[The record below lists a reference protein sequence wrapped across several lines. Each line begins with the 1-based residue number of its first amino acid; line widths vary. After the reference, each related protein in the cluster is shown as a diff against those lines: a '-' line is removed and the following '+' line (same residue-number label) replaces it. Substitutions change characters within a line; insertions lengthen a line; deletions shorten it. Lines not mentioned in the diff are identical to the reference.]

1 MFPTARDK
9 RRRNGLI
16 QRDRS
21 RVDRK
26 PTVELRSR
34 FRFVSVALGRELR
47 GFRESCD
54 VTYQK
59 RITKNPA
66 STVSKRSK
74 TIPFHPAFEQPGAS
88 AKFDDDLPS
97 VRNYSSS
104 NFRVLES
111 INACFRLHRHQR
123 RRLHRPPQRLLRL
136 PRRRGNIPTATMN
149 SSPPSTPTSS
159 AAKPT
164 KPSAPSPGGP
174 AGKKR
179 VVVLSS
185 SPLDFS
191 DLKDANVQQMS
202 GPSEEIAATL
212 KSQGAKHVY
221 IDGGTTIQNFLRAG
235 QIHRLIISRVPI
247 LIGQGVP
254 LFSTLPQDIPLEHIS
269 TKHYPTGLVQTEYE
283 VIHLNSSR

>member
-1 MFPTARDK
+1 M
-9 RRRNGLI
+9 L
-16 QRDRS
+16 
-21 RVDRK
+21 
-26 PTVELRSR
+26 
-34 FRFVSVALGRELR
+34 VSVFIGTSVD
-47 GFRESCD
+47 GFIARPNGS
-54 VTYQK
+54 
-59 RITKNPA
+59 
-66 STVSKRSK
+66 
-74 TIPFHPAFEQPGAS
+74 
-88 AKFDDDLPS
+88 FDFLD
-97 VRNYSSS
+97 
-104 NFRVLES
+104 
-111 INACFRLHRHQR
+111 AG
-123 RRLHRPPQRLLRL
+123 
-136 PRRRGNIPTATMN
+136 GNIPHGYDEFIATVD
-149 SSPPSTPTSS
+149 THLIGRKTYETVR
-159 AAKPT
+159 AF
-164 KPSAPSPGGP
+164 PGW
-174 AGKKR
+174 AYGKKR

-202 GPSEEIAATL
+202 GPPEKIAGAL